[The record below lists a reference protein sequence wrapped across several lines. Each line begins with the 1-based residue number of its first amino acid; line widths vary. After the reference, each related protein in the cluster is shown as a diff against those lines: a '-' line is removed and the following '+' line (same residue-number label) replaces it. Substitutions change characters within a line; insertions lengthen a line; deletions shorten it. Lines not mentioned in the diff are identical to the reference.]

1 MARLFKRAPW
11 RAPMGR
17 TLQGKFIPSKFNP
30 DVTLALTGASSTMS
44 AGTLVANVAYAA
56 TGSEATVSAGTVTNV
71 ASYGLS
77 GQSVTASAGTLVSN
91 ISNALSGQAS
101 TISAGTLVA
110 SPSYALSGQSI
121 TSSDGTLVSNVS
133 YGLSGSSSTIDTGTV
148 TAVGGDAGNVTK
160 ALTGEAVTVSAGTL
174 VSNVSYSTTGQEATV
189 SAGTLVAGVEHALS
203 GESLASATGTL
214 TVNSDVTIALTGEQ
228 ITVSQG
234 TLTAS
239 GGVAVASM
247 QGGGIPDRLRRRDK
261 PRKVLV
267 TIDGED
273 FEVRN
278 EEEAVALL
286 EKASQEAESLANAQ
300 AERVVVLRQKRAKR
314 YGDLNTSPIKLD
326 VPQIEVT
333 QTDSE
338 RSLTELIDRFQQEID
353 RKYREAAEKAEI
365 ALLVR
370 NKVELDN
377 DEATALLLLM

>member
-11 RAPMGR
+11 RSPANR
-17 TLQGKFIPSKFNP
+17 TIQGKYIPGKTNS
-30 DVTLALTGASSTMS
+30 DVTLALTGQS
-44 AGTLVANVAYAA
+44 V
-56 TGSEATVSAGTVTNV
+56 TVSAGTLKSNVSYAVSGTASTLSAGTLTNAV
-71 ASYGLS
+71 SYSLS
-77 GQSVTASAGTLVSN
+77 GQAVTASAGALVSD

-174 VSNVSYSTTGQEATV
+174 VANVSYSTTGQAATV

-203 GESLASATGTL
+203 GESITSATGTL
-214 TVNSDVTIALTGEQ
+214 TVSSDVTIALTGQQ

-239 GGVAVASM
+239 GGDAVSSM
-247 QGGGIPDRLRRRDK
+247 QGGGIPDRLRGRYKRK
-261 PRKVLV
+261 KVLV

-273 FEVRN
+273 FEVRD
-278 EEEAVALL
+278 EKDAVALL
-286 EKASQEAESLANAQ
+286 EKAAQEAETLANAQ
-300 AERVVVLRQKRAKR
+300 AERVVALRQKRAKR

-338 RSLTELIDRFQQEID
+338 RSLTDLIDRFQQEID